1 MKKQAKCINSKALE
15 CEQSVVFY
23 FMRVARWVAFLLLV
37 GIGVM
42 GALLQFQRHQDI
54 NWMFVS
60 VCIACGVGLFWVGHC
75 IMKSECAT
83 RKRCGTC
90 NKSTTV
96 GNITIRQV

>member
-1 MKKQAKCINSKALE
+1 MKKQAQCINSKALE

-37 GIGVM
+37 GIGGM

-60 VCIACGVGLFWVGHC
+60 VCIVCGVGLFWIGHC

-90 NKSTTV
+90 NKSTIV
-96 GNITIRQV
+96 GGITIRQV